1 MGWQLSIIFMLL
13 FASSNC
19 TNYCNRSKER
29 KIQRGENMIFYQI
42 PSGGDR
48 NYGYLVGCKASG
60 KACVIDPSPDPK
72 PCFEKARQLDLSVVY
87 VVNTH
92 SHYDHTSGNEFFKE
106 QCQADVVAHS
116 SITYAD
122 IGVTDGQVLDM
133 GELRLVFFHTPGHT
147 DDSICMRAGQELIT
161 GDTLFVGKVGGTYSM
176 EGARQE
182 FASLKRL
189 MDLADD
195 VRVWPGHNYGLRPS
209 STIAEER
216 LTNPFCLRLQN
227 LDDFVWLKEN
237 WAAYKQE
244 HNIP

>member
-1 MGWQLSIIFMLL
+1 
-13 FASSNC
+13 
-19 TNYCNRSKER
+19 
-29 KIQRGENMIFYQI
+29 
-42 PSGGDR
+42 
-48 NYGYLVGCKASG
+48 
-60 KACVIDPSPDPK
+60 
-72 PCFEKARQLDLSVVY
+72 
-87 VVNTH
+87 
-92 SHYDHTSGNEFFKE
+92 
-106 QCQADVVAHS
+106 
-116 SITYAD
+116 
-122 IGVTDGQVLDM
+122 
-133 GELRLVFFHTPGHT
+133 
-147 DDSICMRAGQELIT
+147 
-161 GDTLFVGKVGGTYSM
+161 M